1 MNFKPDATII
11 ERYQTALDALRA
23 LDLDVVQL
31 RECDESTVLQ
41 ANSMQ
46 AEAGRLLGAAGA
58 VIAGDLAYRSRAALG
73 GEGLARRTGHRTV
86 ENLLKSTTGA
96 TKEQAVTAVRAGTLL
111 TELADDG
118 KVDAVTGEINSASQ
132 PWLAPVA
139 RAVAAG
145 AISTSAVSSITAG
158 LGLPNSAVTIERLR
172 DAARDLVRQAVA
184 GLDADRLWRAARDL
198 RDELDL
204 AGVKIREDE
213 ARAMRGITHR
223 PLATGGGVA
232 TWRMDNE
239 TYALFVNTYD
249 RMTSPKRGGV
259 RFVDRERA
267 EHADRIRDDER
278 TPAQLASDGLM
289 QLILAGATVDDSVM
303 LGSGAPV
310 NRITVAQ
317 NALESGVGVARID
330 GQPVPVSLQTVERL
344 LCEGEAHTIGFDTF
358 GHFIE
363 DGSDA
368 RLYSRKQRE
377 ILAAKFGGCMD
388 PDCDRPPSWCEAH
401 HILHWKRDHG
411 KTLIANGILLCK
423 YHHLLYHNRGYQ
435 VRSRRYVLE
444 SAAGVG
450 RPRTDTRPH
459 AAEDSQPARPRVTR
473 RGVSGAG
480 LHRLTRPADST
491 GRPTGRLDRPTGRPA
506 DRPTDR
512 PTRPTS

>member
-1 MNFKPDATII
+1 MTSEAATTII

-23 LDLDVVQL
+23 LNLDVVQL
-31 RECDESTVLQ
+31 RECEESTVLL

-73 GEGLARRTGHRTV
+73 VEGLARRTGHRTV

-96 TKEQAVTAVRAGTLL
+96 TKEQAVTAVRTGNLL

-118 KVDAVTGEINSASQ
+118 KVDAATGEIISASQ

-139 RAVAAG
+139 RAVATG
-145 AISTSAVSSITAG
+145 TISTSAVSSITAG
-158 LGLPNSAVTIERLR
+158 LGLPNSAVTIECLR
-172 DAARDLVRQAVA
+172 DAARELVRQAVA

-223 PLATGGGVA
+223 PLATGGVA

-278 TPAQLASDGLM
+278 TTAQLASDGLM
-289 QLILAGATVDDSVM
+289 QLVLAGATVDDSVM

-310 NRITVAQ
+310 IRITVAQ
-317 NALESGVGVARID
+317 SALESGVGLARID
-330 GQPVPVSLQTVERL
+330 GQAVPVSLQTVERL
-344 LCEGEAHTIGFDTF
+344 LCEGEAQTIGFDSF

-363 DGSDA
+363 NGSDA

-423 YHHLLYHNRGYQ
+423 YHHLLYHNRGYEI
-435 VRSRRYVLE
+435 RCDRDGRYWKVPPVSVDPEQTPILMPLKTRNLRDLGLL
-444 SAAGVG
+444 AAV
-450 RPRTDTRPH
+450 
-459 AAEDSQPARPRVTR
+459 AV
-473 RGVSGAG
+473 
-480 LHRLTRPADST
+480 
-491 GRPTGRLDRPTGRPA
+491 
-506 DRPTDR
+506 
-512 PTRPTS
+512 